1 MCTFLSSRS
10 MSEQLKGGCGYT
22 DSWCTS
28 LSDGTKMRCEPELVC
43 KGKKTC
49 QKRKENEHCL

>member
-10 MSEQLKGGCGYT
+10 RSEQLKGGCGYT

-43 KGKKTC
+43 KGKKNMSEEEG
-49 QKRKENEHCL
+49 K